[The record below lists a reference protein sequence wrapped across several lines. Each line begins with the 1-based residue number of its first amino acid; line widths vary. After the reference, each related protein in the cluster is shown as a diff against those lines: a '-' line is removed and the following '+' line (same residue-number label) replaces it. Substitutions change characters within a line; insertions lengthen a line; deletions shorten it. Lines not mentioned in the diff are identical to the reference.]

1 MIIHPIPDRI
11 YLTAK
16 EIFEESYDV
25 NIDDAT
31 EYIRADKVYKAL
43 EELKSIQAYIEA
55 TNSDNSFLMAKVQS
69 AIREIEG

>member
-1 MIIHPIPDRI
+1 MSAPDRI
-11 YLTAK
+11 YTDGDYSG
-16 EIFEESYDV
+16 SYRDFPLNV
-25 NIDDAT
+25 WQT

-69 AIREIEG
+69 AIKEIEG

>member
-1 MIIHPIPDRI
+1 MTATDRI
-11 YLTAK
+11 YTFTLYGQPAHSETRTA
-16 EIFEESYDV
+16 DWQ
-25 NIDDAT
+25 T

-69 AIREIEG
+69 AIKEIEP